1 MPLGNT
7 KSNLGIFGEKIKGKA
22 GSSKSQR
29 RLQRN
34 NWDCIRLGERPGR
47 PGREGNL
54 KGNNHIPSHR
64 RSGQTLTKYFL
75 LLLNISSQV
84 TNLVKLI
91 VTTVFHMTSHPSSDC
106 LVVLFASVQDVCL
119 SSGSLCGSA
128 QVVRDDRPT
137 QLICISDIYFC
148 KKKIWSS

>member
-47 PGREGNL
+47 PGRGGESEGEQ
-54 KGNNHIPSHR
+54 S
-64 RSGQTLTKYFL
+64 LTITSPFRT
-75 LLLNISSQV
+75 NIDKIFSSY
-84 TNLVKLI
+84 
-91 VTTVFHMTSHPSSDC
+91 SSEYLD
-106 LVVLFASVQDVCL
+106 A
-119 SSGSLCGSA
+119 
-128 QVVRDDRPT
+128 
-137 QLICISDIYFC
+137 
-148 KKKIWSS
+148 